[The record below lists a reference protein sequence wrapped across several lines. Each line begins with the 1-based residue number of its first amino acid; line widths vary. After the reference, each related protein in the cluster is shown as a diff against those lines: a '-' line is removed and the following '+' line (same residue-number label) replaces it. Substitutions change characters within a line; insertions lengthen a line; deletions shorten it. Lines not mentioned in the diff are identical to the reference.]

1 MLGFRYIN
9 DKTLVQLIKTGNEEA
24 LTILYN
30 LTYAPVKKYILRK
43 KGRISDAEE
52 QLSEALLTTWQHVI
66 RNKNTPDLSLKL
78 YVIAIAQNRWN
89 KRKKRKTRK
98 PADVQPEATPLINRD
113 QLTAALKSLP
123 ESERKLLFFFY
134 FDGYG
139 ARDIA
144 TLLDMSSAEEV
155 RLKKSEI
162 LKKLSDILNVK
173 QE

>member
-1 MLGFRYIN
+1 M
-9 DKTLVQLIKTGNEEA
+9 
-24 LTILYN
+24 
-30 LTYAPVKKYILRK
+30 
-43 KGRISDAEE
+43 
-52 QLSEALLTTWQHVI
+52 
-66 RNKNTPDLSLKL
+66 
-78 YVIAIAQNRWN
+78 IAIAQNRWN

-98 PADVQPEATPLINRD
+98 PADVQPEVTPLIDRD
-113 QLTAALKSLP
+113 QLTAALKSLS

>member
-9 DKTLVQLIKTGNEEA
+9 DKTLIQLIKTGNEEA

-52 QLSEALLTTWQHVI
+52 QLTEALLTTWQHVI

-89 KRKKRKTRK
+89 KRKKRKIRK
-98 PADVQPEATPLINRD
+98 TTELVEQPASPVDKERLSEALR
-113 QLTAALKSLP
+113 LL
-123 ESERKLLFFFY
+123 SETERRLLFLFY

-144 TLLDMSSAEEV
+144 TLLGLSSAEEV

-173 QE
+173 

>member
-9 DKTLVQLIKTGNEEA
+9 DKTLIQLIKTGNEEA

-52 QLSEALLTTWQHVI
+52 QLTEALLTTWQHVI
-66 RNKNTPDLSLKL
+66 RNKNTPELSLKL

-89 KRKKRKTRK
+89 KRKKRKSRK
-98 PADVQPEATPLINRD
+98 TEQIEQPASLIEKERLSEALR
-113 QLTAALKSLP
+113 AL
-123 ESERKLLFFFY
+123 SETERRLLYLFY

-144 TLLDMSSAEEV
+144 TLLGLSSAEEV

-162 LKKLSDILNVK
+162 LKKLSDRLNVK